1 MSLHEA
7 VLNLL
12 LVELGLF
19 CASCFC
25 AFLFKGPGR
34 SEGAF
39 YEWRL
44 LKLLTLRRH
53 CKGGKG
59 KLGKE
64 SCLQIPIG
72 LKMSAFYGLSEIQ
85 RPDILLKW

>member
-1 MSLHEA
+1 MA
-7 VLNLL
+7 PI
-12 LVELGLF
+12 
-19 CASCFC
+19 
-25 AFLFKGPGR
+25 KM
-34 SEGAF
+34 
-39 YEWRL
+39 
-44 LKLLTLRRH
+44 LTLRRRY
-53 CKGGKG
+53 KGGKG